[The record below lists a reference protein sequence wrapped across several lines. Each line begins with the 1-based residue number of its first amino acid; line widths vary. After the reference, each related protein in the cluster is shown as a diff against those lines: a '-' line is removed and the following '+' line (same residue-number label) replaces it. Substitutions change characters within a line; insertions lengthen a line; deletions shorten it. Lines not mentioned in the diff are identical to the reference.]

1 MKNLFKLAFTIVLTF
16 TAIISEAQ
24 NTPEMGDRF
33 AFTTISAIPINDN
46 SFGGGFSIYSSV
58 WPLYE
63 SYPKTEYFQ
72 TGLVSAWMSPQPT
85 GNEPTDEF
93 FYNTIEGGLGWWTD
107 LRFGHEV
114 PKFTMG
120 GVSNGFFSWANGPGA
135 GQANLIDGHRDWSQP
150 NGMLGIAQLS
160 NNLLWPPDGLNMATS
175 NNGEF
180 LGYGYLP
187 MPFTEEMST
196 TNGVDITTGNQSWT
210 LFLNTQNFKGP
221 AAFFLPTFWT
231 KPVLENA
238 SLEGLF
244 LDTRPSN
251 PLSTFGFET
260 ATLPVVNSTDNNG
273 TRYSKALPT
282 RYPITEGNES
292 VLLNR
297 PMVYSKDAM
306 WNNVESW
313 FNGGAVAPTTFS
325 IEGQLEILFDPQDS
339 EGSAFFESK
348 IKLEPGGESE
358 DDEYDIESTYI
369 QPFVKD
375 SKSWGFQMDLSIVE
389 EDNGIFKTPTY
400 FELNDALLEGSPIEL
415 SQVPSETGLVPHEFE
430 SNTEEPLPYLTPL
443 ETDCPWHD
451 TNGVWLNPGPVAGP
465 FEVDLEDGSTLTYY
479 WYRFIDQP
487 AVLAANLPNDQRIL
501 LQQRVEL
508 IHQNWQKTDEYLPGP
523 TLGSLAN
530 LDNGLIIEPPAGF
543 EIGYV
548 PIVTRQEKSTTLSI
562 IDNNLADLF
571 TIYPNPS
578 NSILDFSKPIQSV
591 DFYTINGSK
600 VFSKSSVSEI
610 NISYLSKGLYVL
622 KIYLQNGNS
631 VFKKLII
638 N

>member
-135 GQANLIDGHRDWSQP
+135 GQADLVDGHRDWSQP

-251 PLSTFGFET
+251 PLSSFGFET
-260 ATLPVVNSTDNNG
+260 STLPAVNSIDNNG

-282 RYPITEGNES
+282 SYPITEGNES

-358 DDEYDIESTYI
+358 DDEYDIEISYI

-375 SKSWGFQMDLSIVE
+375 SQSWGFQMDLSIVE

-443 ETDCPWHD
+443 EPDCPWHD
-451 TNGVWLNPGPVAGP
+451 TNGVWLNPGPVSGP

-508 IHQNWQKTDEYLPGP
+508 IHQNWQKTDEYLPSP

-530 LDNGLIIEPPAGF
+530 LDNGLIIEPPASF

-562 IDNNLADLF
+562 EDNNLVDLF

-578 NSILDFSKPIQSV
+578 NSILYFSKPLESV
-591 DFYTINGSK
+591 DFYAINGSK
-600 VFSKSSVSEI
+600 VLSKSSVSEI
-610 NISYLSKGLYVL
+610 NISNLSKGLYVL
-622 KIYLQNGNS
+622 KIHLQNGNS
-631 VFKKLII
+631 VFKKLIV

>member
-1 MKNLFKLAFTIVLTF
+1 MHL
-16 TAIISEAQ
+16 
-24 NTPEMGDRF
+24 
-33 AFTTISAIPINDN
+33 
-46 SFGGGFSIYSSV
+46 
-58 WPLYE
+58 
-63 SYPKTEYFQ
+63 YFQ
-72 TGLVSAWMSPQPT
+72 QLHFQ
-85 GNEPTDEF
+85 
-93 FYNTIEGGLGWWTD
+93 
-107 LRFGHEV
+107 
-114 PKFTMG
+114 TM
-120 GVSNGFFSWANGPGA
+120 PM
-135 GQANLIDGHRDWSQP
+135 I
-150 NGMLGIAQLS
+150 S

-348 IKLEPGGESE
+348 IKS
-358 DDEYDIESTYI
+358 
-369 QPFVKD
+369 Q
-375 SKSWGFQMDLSIVE
+375 KSWICISYRSKNMKWKCGKSYKLFYFQVRESPAPLNIP
-389 EDNGIFKTPTY
+389 TPTPAPDHLLGGHN
-400 FELNDALLEGSPIEL
+400 ELKTTS
-415 SQVPSETGLVPHEFE
+415 
-430 SNTEEPLPYLTPL
+430 
-443 ETDCPWHD
+443 
-451 TNGVWLNPGPVAGP
+451 
-465 FEVDLEDGSTLTYY
+465 
-479 WYRFIDQP
+479 
-487 AVLAANLPNDQRIL
+487 
-501 LQQRVEL
+501 VE
-508 IHQNWQKTDEYLPGP
+508 
-523 TLGSLAN
+523 
-530 LDNGLIIEPPAGF
+530 
-543 EIGYV
+543 
-548 PIVTRQEKSTTLSI
+548 
-562 IDNNLADLF
+562 
-571 TIYPNPS
+571 
-578 NSILDFSKPIQSV
+578 
-591 DFYTINGSK
+591 
-600 VFSKSSVSEI
+600 
-610 NISYLSKGLYVL
+610 
-622 KIYLQNGNS
+622 
-631 VFKKLII
+631 
-638 N
+638 